1 MTELKRTPLFALH
14 QKLGARMVPFAGFEM
29 PVQYRG
35 VIDEHLAV
43 RERVGL
49 FDVSHM
55 GQIYFTGQDA
65 CAALEWLVTCPI
77 DSLQNGQIRYG
88 LLCNTDGGCV
98 DDVTVHRLGEH
109 EFFLCVNASNIEKDL
124 AWIRENTK
132 KFSVT
137 IDDRSE
143 TTGLLA
149 LQGPAA
155 DSVFSPLTDV
165 DLSQIKRFGFV
176 VGKVA
181 GIEALIARTGYTG
194 SPGFELYVAATDAA
208 RFFEILL
215 DAGQSAGIEP
225 AGLGARDTL
234 RLEAALP
241 LYGHELDDTTSPFE
255 AGLERFVKL
264 DRGGFLGA
272 EAIRR
277 RSDAAGLSRKLV
289 GFELL
294 ERGIAR
300 AEYPVTHQGKTV
312 GVVTSGTHSPS
323 LGKAIG
329 LAYVPPTLAA
339 IGSEFEILV
348 RNRGLKARVLATP
361 FVRSARKKS
370 ALNLSGKAT
379 EKQ

>member
-43 RERVGL
+43 RERAGL

-55 GQIYFTGQDA
+55 GQIHFAGAEA
-65 CAALEWLVTCPI
+65 CTALEWLVTCPI
-77 DSLQNGQIRYG
+77 DSLKVGQVRYG

-98 DDVTVHRLGEH
+98 DDVTVHRLSEC
-109 EFFLCVNASNIEKDL
+109 EYFLCVNASNIEKDL
-124 AWIRENTK
+124 AWITANAPRSANL
-132 KFSVT
+132 T
-137 IDDRSE
+137 IDDRSAK
-143 TTGLLA
+143 TGLIA

-155 DSVFSPLTDV
+155 QSILAPLASI
-165 DLSQIKRFGFV
+165 DLASIKRFYFAT
-176 VGKVA
+176 GKIG
-181 GIEALIARTGYTG
+181 GIEALLARTGYTG
-194 SPGFELYVAATDAA
+194 SPGYEIYVAADDAA
-208 RFFEILL
+208 RLFELLL

-241 LYGHELDDTTSPFE
+241 LYGHELDDTTSPLE
-255 AGLERFVKL
+255 AGLDRFVKL
-264 DRGGFLGA
+264 EQGQFLGA
-272 EAIRR
+272 DAIVHKRN
-277 RSDAAGLSRKLV
+277 AGLSRKLV

-300 AEYPVTHQGKTV
+300 AEYPITHQGKTV

-329 LAYVPPTLAA
+329 LAYVPPALSPL
-339 IGSEFEILV
+339 GSEFEVWV
-348 RNRGLKARVLATP
+348 RNRGLRAQVVATP
-361 FVRSARKKS
+361 FVSGTSAKT
-370 ALNLSGKAT
+370 AANPSGKAVG
-379 EKQ
+379 KP

>member
-77 DSLQNGQIRYG
+77 DSLQIGQIRYG
-88 LLCNTDGGCV
+88 FLCNTDGGCV

-109 EFFLCVNASNIEKDL
+109 EFFLCVNASNIEKDF
-124 AWIRENTK
+124 AWVRENTK
-132 KFSVT
+132 QFSVT
-137 IDDRSE
+137 IEDRS
-143 TTGLLA
+143 TATGLLA

-155 DSVFSPLTDV
+155 DGVLGALTDIA
-165 DLSQIKRFGFV
+165 LSQIKRFCFV
-176 VGKVA
+176 TGKVA
-181 GIEALIARTGYTG
+181 GIECLIARTGYTG

-208 RFFEILL
+208 RLFEILL

-241 LYGHELDDTTSPFE
+241 LYGHELDDTTSPRE
-255 AGLERFVKL
+255 AGLDRFVKF

-272 EAIRR
+272 EAIARR
-277 RSDAAGLSRKLV
+277 HSDGLARKLV

-294 ERGIAR
+294 DRGIAR
-300 AEYPVTHQGKTV
+300 AEYPVTHQGKAV

-323 LGKAIG
+323 LGKSIG
-329 LAYVPPTLAA
+329 LAYVPPILSSL
-339 IGSEFEILV
+339 GSEFEVLV
-348 RNRGLKARVLATP
+348 RNRGLKARVVSTP
-361 FVRSARKKS
+361 FVRSTTKKS
-370 ALNLSGKAT
+370 ATNLSGKAT